1 MTSFIDTHCHLD
13 KLDSTPEEALK
24 EAKKDGVEKIIT
36 IAVDEESFNFVST
49 AIVKFINVYGTI
61 GLHPHDA
68 SKFSISLDQI
78 IRKLAKGHK
87 KIIAI
92 GETGLDYHYMN
103 STSAEQQLAFQKQL
117 QIAIDLNLPVVL
129 HSREAESDTI
139 SILKEIPVPALGVAH
154 SFTSSFKMAKSLLDM
169 GWYIGINGIVTF
181 KNSQDLREI
190 VRAIPLDKL
199 LLETDSPFLSPVP
212 LRGTSNKPANI
223 PLIASFIANLRKI
236 PMDYLAAKT
245 SENAQKLF
253 NISSPNSRSISERF

>member
-181 KNSQDLREI
+181 KNSSELADTFKL
-190 VRAIPLDKL
+190 IPNDRILV
-199 LLETDSPFLSPVP
+199 ETDSPYLSPDP
-212 LRGTSNKPANI
+212 LRGKSNEPSYVKYI
-223 PLIASFIANLRKI
+223 S
-236 PMDYLAAKT
+236 DYLSSFFNLSK
-245 SENAQKLF
+245 EEFNNIIDNNFYNLF
-253 NISSPNSRSISERF
+253 SKAIRYNEITQ